1 VLEGFSASPGRR
13 KLRERNA
20 TRKTSESSFF
30 ADGAISSG
38 TICGNGKQ
46 NQNGFLAA
54 PESPVRRVKPLT
66 SKLLLLRRS
75 YFAAD
80 P

>member
-38 TICGNGKQ
+38 TILRQQEVAMRSGKIKMV
-46 NQNGFLAA
+46 
-54 PESPVRRVKPLT
+54 S
-66 SKLLLLRRS
+66 
-75 YFAAD
+75 
-80 P
+80 